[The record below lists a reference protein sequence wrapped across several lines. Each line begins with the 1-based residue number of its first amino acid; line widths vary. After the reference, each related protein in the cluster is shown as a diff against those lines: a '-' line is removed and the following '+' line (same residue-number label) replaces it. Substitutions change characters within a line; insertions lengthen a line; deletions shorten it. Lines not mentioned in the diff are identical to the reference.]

1 MRFEVLKNS
10 NKKMNLRLHITLE
23 CPLHSIVIL
32 FLLLNDFLA
41 LFIISYVRD
50 TIVVSIPL
58 RMVRGF
64 LDSSARKLSVTLS
77 D

>member
-10 NKKMNLRLHITLE
+10 NKKMNLRLRITLE

-32 FLLLNDFLA
+32 FLLLNDFPA

-58 RMVRGF
+58 RMVQGF
-64 LDSSARKLSVTLS
+64 LDSSA
-77 D
+77 

>member
-23 CPLHSIVIL
+23 CPLYSIVIL
-32 FLLLNDFLA
+32 FLLLNDFPA

-64 LDSSARKLSVTLS
+64 LDSSA
-77 D
+77 